1 MPKPNKY
8 VGNGKLR
15 PEGTQEGLYVM
26 NKGRMV
32 PMFRAAP
39 EAVERGI
46 NAYKAFKESNV
57 LKIVTRIILV
67 LFIITSIAAL
77 CTGCQVNVV
86 NVVHSDIG
94 VQGIT
99 ETIHEVAQ

>member
-8 VGNGKLR
+8 AGSGKLK
-15 PEGTQEGLYVM
+15 PEGTQDGAYVM

-32 PMFRAAP
+32 HMFRAGP
-39 EAVERGI
+39 EAIERGI
-46 NAYKAFKESNV
+46 NAYKAFNKGASM
-57 LKIVTRIILV
+57 LKRITSIVMV
-67 LFIITSIAAL
+67 LFIVAAIAVL

-94 VQGIT
+94 LSAVQ
-99 ETIHEVAQ
+99 EVVK